1 MNTYRITSYD
11 PVKYDECFGAQAKSV
26 AEKLY
31 PESIKRLMKINGADS
46 FEFVNPWTT
55 VDDVE
60 KFVGKLYPE
69 WIADIDF
76 DITAFLYEFVKG
88 KRVTEADVDDIV
100 KLVLRNALFGRLRS
114 DKLEFDLCVHGI
126 LCICENA
133 LTADMLP
140 DGVFLSDMDGD
151 LSFIAERYKDREVV
165 FFPEEEYIRAKI
177 VAGEGKD
184 ISIGFDITDIGTP
197 YYLGF
202 TSFQHWHLSS
212 KDELIKYIDEII
224 SDKRI
229 SIEFFNGL
237 NAVMGTDITPDE
249 ISDLSYESISERFI
263 VCKNNPF
270 GLNFKIRSFSGKY
283 DMDAHFE
290 RDAAGNISI
299 CKKSKQ

>member
-1 MNTYRITSYD
+1 MNRYRITSYD
-11 PVKYDECFGAQAKSV
+11 SVMFYENFGMQDKSV
-26 AEKLY
+26 AEKIY
-31 PESIKRLMKINGADS
+31 SESIKRLMKINGVAS
-46 FEFVNPWTT
+46 FEFVNPWRT

-60 KFVGKLYPE
+60 TFVGKRYPE

-76 DITAFLYEFVKG
+76 DIAAFLYEFVNG
-88 KRVTEADVDDIV
+88 KRVTEADIDDIIR
-100 KLVLRNALFGRLRS
+100 LVCRNALFGRLRS
-114 DKLEFDLCVHGI
+114 EKLEFDLCVHGI
-126 LCICENA
+126 LCICENT
-133 LTADMLP
+133 LSADMLP
-140 DGVFLSDMDGD
+140 EGAFVSDMNGD
-151 LSFIAERYKDREVV
+151 FSFIAERYKDHKVV

-177 VAGEGKD
+177 IAEEGKD

-212 KDELIKYIDEII
+212 REELIKYIDEII

-249 ISDLSYESISERFI
+249 ISDLSYESVSERFI

-283 DMDAHFE
+283 DTDAHFE

-299 CKKSKQ
+299 IKESKK